1 MTNTE
6 DKSSIEQNKPEQ
18 TEETIDK
25 VPSKAETKLLPSNDQ
40 DFDQA
45 TDMLVDHLFVN
56 ESHKEG
62 VKQINLNLQRLS
74 KKHSPSKIMTP
85 HCKLAGDEQK
95 GLGPLQFHLT
105 NLEDTQRKSAHKT
118 EENQSNTVKSSS
130 QFNFK

>member
-1 MTNTE
+1 MTNT
-6 DKSSIEQNKPEQ
+6 DVKSSIEPNKPEQ
-18 TEETIDK
+18 TEETIEK
-25 VPSKAETKLLPSNDQ
+25 VPSKADTKLLPSNDQ

-56 ESHKEG
+56 ESQKEG

-74 KKHSPSKIMTP
+74 TKHSPSKILTP
-85 HCKLAGDEQK
+85 HCKLTGDGQK

-105 NLEDTQRKSAHKT
+105 NHEETQRKSARKT

-130 QFNFK
+130 RFNFK